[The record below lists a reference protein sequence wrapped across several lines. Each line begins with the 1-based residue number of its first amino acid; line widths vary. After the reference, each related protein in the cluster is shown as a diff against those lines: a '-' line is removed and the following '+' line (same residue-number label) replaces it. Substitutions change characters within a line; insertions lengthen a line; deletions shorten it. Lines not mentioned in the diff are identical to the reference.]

1 MSTDLFLAVDKNPQ
15 DVKAFETLVKTAV
28 GADDRASLELVYEA
42 VPRWAPGNAQNHM
55 VRVLSQYTRTAPVAE
70 LQAWM
75 SYKNGLLFWKTYG
88 DAQMA
93 EMAFRKVE
101 SLPAEPGAAELLR
114 GFYTD
119 FYVAQ
124 GNWRRLE
131 QVLTEPAKGGF
142 DDPTMVRRMLGQLA
156 EEKDQADKAIGFW
169 GQVRASDP
177 TDIEAEEALRRL
189 YTKVGKW
196 NAMVDLLKEQLDRY
210 SDEEVDEKTIVH
222 LEMID
227 IYKNKLNAPAKV
239 VASWQSILDI
249 NPGNVQALDALAAE
263 YTEMKRWPDL
273 VKVLAQKVEHETDPK
288 KLVALHKQIANIHQ
302 ERFNNANEAIKS
314 WEAILELE
322 NDNREALKTLKDIY
336 EQRRDYDNL
345 VAVSERE
352 LDLVTDEKKRFK
364 QLVDLARMASEKL
377 RKPQTPIALWERVL
391 ETDSTHK
398 DALHELE
405 TWFEREKNWERLAE
419 ILERRIE
426 LETDTPTQVGL
437 LDKLGNVV
445 SSRLGDAE
453 RAADVWRRILARDR
467 EHRKAQG
474 ELRKK
479 YVAERDWDGLEWFFR
494 NYGDV
499 AEWVR
504 TLEQQVKAIDEPEEK
519 TTLLFKA
526 AAVWRDELKDTRRAV
541 KNLEAVLEIEP
552 RHAETSRML
561 IPIYQELGSWKDLPN
576 VYEIALEST
585 EDPHERRDLL
595 LALAAVHEDKLDDVE
610 SSFFNFVQAVSENP
624 SDVALHPKLRQ
635 LAERSANW
643 ESYVHV
649 LEDSVDHIE
658 SDQHRVEVLLEIGHT
673 YRDRLGAD
681 ESSLTFFYRV
691 LSLDAYNGPALDAAE
706 RAWEATGQYDQLV
719 LTYQKRLTT
728 LTDPAARLTI
738 LFKLADVWRNLA
750 LANDEAEAVLVEMLE
765 DYPDE
770 LRVHDELI
778 EIRLEEKRFADLR
791 DVLEKKRD
799 VLVGQKARS
808 HVLADIEHQLGLLA
822 FGTGDDDVAGA
833 IAQAI
838 DRFEAALG
846 HDPVHAD
853 TVARLEDL
861 LCDEGEQ
868 LRVTRLLAP
877 VYELTDAFGKL
888 SQVFELQWAAAKQD
902 DDTVAQIDLLTRLGG
917 LYRGA
922 SLGLSETNDE
932 LAWRTQARLFLLKP
946 EAGEVRAELQA
957 LTETL
962 SRWQELVT
970 LYSQEA
976 DTPLEKE
983 SRLAIKLEV
992 ARTWHRRL
1000 SDPDG
1005 GTSHL
1010 EEAKTFY
1017 QKVREE
1023 EPEHKESIDA
1033 LEEIYVALDRAED
1046 LLEIYRG
1053 QIDLSSDT
1061 DKKIDY
1067 LFRTVDLMRD
1077 RLEDADGAIAPAQ
1090 EALALSPGHLGAIS
1104 RLDDL
1109 FTRTE
1114 RWEDLAQTLDD
1125 TIRIVDHDQK
1135 RVIELKNR
1143 LALVHEK
1150 HLERPDTAIEIHAS
1164 VLAVDPENDNAIDAL
1179 ERLFEREELAP
1190 TVAPILEPVYQRSND
1205 WQRLID
1211 VYTVR
1216 EQASGDFN
1224 EKVDWHYKIAALYE
1238 GPGQQ
1243 PEAAF
1248 NHYEEAAHLDP
1259 GSELTLSELLRLAD
1273 SLDNHGELILFLQSI
1288 VEDIPSIERRI
1299 ETHRTIAVLARD
1311 KTNDLPG
1318 ADKQFRAIL
1327 DIDPTDMAATD
1338 ALIALYRD
1346 SKDTKNLVEMLLKK
1360 APMAQ
1365 VSTAQRN
1372 GLYAEAGNLASD
1384 VLSDHAQAI
1393 EIFETLHGLDPNG
1406 DTALDSLERLY
1417 ELTSDWDNLVR
1428 IYREKIDRAGELE
1441 KKKHYAALTGMV
1453 QADQL
1458 ESPEDAI
1465 ATWLQIL
1472 GWDGTDRDALTQ
1484 LDLLYSQQGD
1494 WFNLKE
1500 TLRKVQA
1507 LEVDATMDEGL
1518 VSTPI
1523 WDEAQFRIAKLHE
1536 DPEKLGDLD
1545 TAIDCY
1551 GVLLGRNLQHAGS
1564 VTALET
1570 IIAERE
1576 SYQKAFAVLRPFL
1589 EARSG
1594 FEELWQQY
1602 EVLVAHEDLDPER
1615 RVATLHEMADLGEI
1629 RLGDSRRALEAQA
1642 RAFSVSPRDAHT
1654 GAELERLAQQ
1664 YGFWEELVAIY
1675 TKEANVGD
1683 DELLTLDLRLK
1694 AGRILMDRIG
1704 DDVRA
1709 TAAYELIAKDNP
1721 DHTEVQERLHQLYE
1735 RRGMWKELAG
1745 ILRMQADAEGVP
1757 ATRIAFLEK
1766 LAMVSE
1772 AKLKDQQKAYEALVE
1787 ILDIDRTSEHA
1798 SSELRRLFE
1807 LGVNPLDIAERLEPL
1822 YRDGARWE
1830 ELDSL
1835 LQLKLAVLD
1844 DTTDQQQL
1852 MRDLAILAI
1861 ERRGNER
1868 DALEWYGQALLID
1881 PEDEGLYVEM
1891 ERLAGLTGAWDR
1903 LDHYTLN
1910 AADIV
1915 ADKERKIELWQ
1926 KAGPIA
1932 RDRLGD
1938 LAGAEATFRKVI
1950 ALDAKHANA
1959 LRAIDALL
1967 VSASRWEDLEPILLA
1982 QTEADDLFDDE
1993 RIQVWTRLAELY
2005 RDRLGESDSAIGAY
2019 KQVLELQ
2026 DMNEGALTAL
2036 RDIYGERQMWP
2047 ELFDILQRL
2056 SDLSRNV
2063 DERVDQLSTM
2073 AEIAEQHLGQP
2084 NRAIELYEDVLA
2096 ARPDDI
2102 EAVRQLERLLLAQAR
2117 KSKDEGE
2124 REKLFSAL
2132 AESYERELRMESVG
2146 LQKDRKLEVFRLL
2159 GRLWQSELDDPFNA
2173 QNAWERARTEEPFD
2187 REALDALRGLHLAS
2201 GNDQARGEI
2210 IESQI
2215 ISERYSPEEQ
2225 LVLWRELAEIRTEVF
2240 GDQNGGIEAW
2250 QSVLALARPGHDDY
2264 AKAIAELEVLYENT
2278 QRWQDL
2284 VSLYGKKLELID
2296 ADDKRVETQLFVGT
2310 IQQDNLQDAAAAALT
2325 YRAILDEPGVDIA
2338 SEGETLRTL
2347 RLEASRRIEVIYEA
2361 SEQWSPLAELLLVR
2375 NERLELED
2383 KVQNLQRLA
2392 QIHEHKLGEQ
2402 VDAFVVLQSANE
2414 LVPDEPMILAELER
2428 LAETTGLWSD
2438 LYGVYESSLV
2448 HLEGDEQLELML
2460 KSAAIQR
2467 DRIGSRPEAVRLYE
2481 RVLENQSDND
2491 TALRALI
2498 DLNEAESR
2506 FPQLVEVMRTLAE
2519 LTPDYG
2525 EKKLLLQRVAQVE
2538 ETQLNNLENAVLAYT
2553 EVLDMDERDKAV
2565 LAELERLHIARRDW
2579 HALIDIYEKDAMA
2592 DPSVEVNRRLQIAG
2606 IYESY
2611 TRQLDEAIAAY
2622 EDVLGVD
2629 PANDVALDKLERI
2642 YSERE
2647 DYDSLLDVY
2656 ERAYNAARNDEDRLR
2671 MAKNAAILHEGYR
2684 NDMRSASDAWSR
2696 VLQLDP
2702 VSSEAFESL
2711 TRIYTHEKEWD
2722 DLIRLY
2728 EQRYEVAEDGDGRA
2742 DALLAMAAVYRNQ
2755 RDDIDNATAMYER
2768 VLLERRNDQT
2778 ALNALDELFSAEGRW
2793 EQVIENIDKKLEVE
2807 VDLETRVD
2815 LLCRQGLFAKAELG
2829 DNYRSAASYTRVLQE
2844 SPGNEVAVS
2853 ELLTLY
2859 KEDERWDKVL
2869 ETLNHKLIYA
2879 KTRIDAAAIHVD
2891 LAEVLS
2897 DKLGQADQALTH
2909 FEEAEKADPESR
2921 RALQVLADHYVK
2933 TGQHA
2938 KAMTRLEALIDKLDP
2953 HSDRE
2958 LLGQTHKKIGL
2969 CAEALFLD
2977 DQAIDELTTAS
2988 GIMPLDLEGLRAL
3001 GRLHYKRGNYRE
3013 AERYLQ
3019 EVLDKYKRDLSS
3031 DDQVKVLMHLGESA
3045 LKTKNIQ
3052 KAQLY
3057 LRQVVEAQP
3066 NNPKALE
3073 NIIEV
3078 LRAHGELNDALKY
3091 MEHLLTLKD
3100 DKVER
3105 YQILM
3110 GIGDI
3115 CHQELG
3121 DKRRAVEAYRSALDL
3136 EVLSKAPALRL
3147 FELHLQGEDYVNA
3160 MSNLNRL
3167 IKLEEDP
3174 KVKAKYANMAAVVY
3188 REKLKDP
3195 VEAVKYYNVS
3205 LDFDIERLT
3214 AFESIVQV
3222 LTQLKDNVALNKN
3235 YRRMIERVIKAG
3247 STLPNADALLFQLF
3261 MGLGEIYRSRLRE
3274 PNNAVPTFELAKDKR
3289 PDDPKVREILA
3300 ELYET
3305 TDALDK
3311 AINEHRWMIAREPA
3325 NYESYRSLMRLFKK
3339 ARWHDA
3345 AWCVSGLLV
3354 ALRRAN
3360 AEETAFYER
3369 YRSPSMAE
3377 PNRVVDPAIWS
3388 ECILSR
3394 QEDPELSRVIEIVY
3408 AALGKA
3414 RVSKNAKDY
3423 QLKKKSRLELNEG
3436 LLVTNTIAKVLRM
3449 FGVAAPEMYKGEL
3462 ASGIEFLQT
3471 DPPMLRFGVD
3481 VLQGLGEKDLAF
3493 HIARR
3498 LSYFAPSHLVAILYP
3513 REALD
3518 GLYLGAA
3525 MVVDPNYQIAT
3536 HEGVAEEDRMR
3547 LVQAATEAR
3556 QVLEKNLTPELRQQL
3571 TATMR
3576 SLWRRTPVPELGRW
3590 HRAVELTAIHAG
3602 VVASSDPA
3610 LALTLLQ
3617 AEPHGMSRLTK
3628 QDKLKDHVLYSI
3640 SDPYLMLR
3648 KQLGLQ
3654 IDYSDLMG

>member
-15 DVKAFETLVKTAV
+15 DVKAFETLVKSAV
-28 GADDRASLELVYEA
+28 SADDRATLEQVYEA

-55 VRVLSQYTRTAPVAE
+55 VRVLSQYTRTAPAAD

-101 SLPAEPGAAELLR
+101 ALPAEPGAAELLR

-142 DDPTMVRRMLGQLA
+142 DDPTMVRRMLAQLA
-156 EEKDQADKAIGFW
+156 EQKDQADKAIGFW
-169 GQVRASDP
+169 GQVRASEPSDL
-177 TDIEAEEALRRL
+177 EAEEALRRL

-210 SDEEVDEKTIVH
+210 SDDEVDEKTLVH

-239 VASWQSILDI
+239 VASWQAILEI
-249 NPGNVQALDALAAE
+249 SPSNVQALDALASE

-302 ERFNNANEAIKS
+302 EKFNNANEAIKS

-322 NDNREALKTLKDIY
+322 PDNREALKTLKDIY

-364 QLVDLARMASEKL
+364 QLVDLAKMASEKL

-398 DALHELE
+398 EALHELE
-405 TWFEREKNWERLAE
+405 TWFEREKNWDRLAA
-419 ILERRIE
+419 ILERRVE
-426 LETDTPTQVGL
+426 LEKDVPTQVGL

-453 RAADVWRRILARDR
+453 RAADVWRQILSRDR
-467 EHRKAQG
+467 EHRKAQA

-499 AEWVR
+499 GEWVR

-519 TTLLFKA
+519 TTLLFKTA
-526 AAVWRDELKDTRRAV
+526 AIWREELKDTRRAV

-552 RHAETSRML
+552 RHAEAARML
-561 IPIYQELGSWKDLPN
+561 IPIYQELGSWRELPN
-576 VYEIALEST
+576 VYEIALEAT
-585 EDPHERRDLL
+585 EDPYERKGLL

-610 SSFFNFVQAVSENP
+610 ASFFNFVQAVSENP
-624 SDVALHPKLRQ
+624 GEVELHPKLRQ
-635 LAERSANW
+635 LAERSGNW

-649 LEDSVDHIE
+649 LQDSVDHID

-673 YRDRLGAD
+673 YRDRLDAD
-681 ESSLTFFYRV
+681 ETSLTFFYRV
-691 LSLDAYNGPALDAAE
+691 LSLDAYNSQALDAAE

-728 LTDPAARLTI
+728 LTDPKERLVI
-738 LFKLADVWRNLA
+738 LFKLANVWRNFA
-750 LANDEAEAVLVEMLE
+750 KANDEAEAVLSEMLE

-770 LRVHDELI
+770 LRVHDQLI

-799 VLVGQKARS
+799 VLTASHAKS
-808 HVLADIEHQLGLLA
+808 HVLADLEYELGLLA
-822 FGTGDDDVAGA
+822 YGTAEAGDEAA
-833 IAQAI
+833 LASAI

-846 HDPVHAD
+846 HDPLHAD
-853 TVARLEDL
+853 TVSRLEELVSD
-861 LCDEGEQ
+861 DNE
-868 LRVTRLLAP
+868 RIRITKLLAP
-877 VYELTDAFGKL
+877 VYELVEDRAKL
-888 SQVFELQWAAAKQD
+888 SQMFELQWVAAKND
-902 DDTVAQIDLLTRLGG
+902 DDTVTQIELLTKLGA
-917 LYRGA
+917 LYRGPA
-922 SLGLSETNDE
+922 LGLAESNAE

-946 EAGEVRAELQA
+946 EASEVRAELEA
-957 LTETL
+957 LTAALSEDV
-962 SRWQELVT
+962 SRWHDLVV

-976 DTPLEKE
+976 DTPLDKE
-983 SRLAIKLEV
+983 SRVAIKLEV

-1000 SDPDG
+1000 SERDNN
-1005 GTSHL
+1005 L

-1053 QIDLSSDT
+1053 QIDLSPDT

-1077 RLEDADGAIAPAQ
+1077 RLEDPEGAIAPAQ
-1090 EALALSPGHLGAIS
+1090 EALALSPGHLGAIA
-1104 RLDDL
+1104 RLDEL
-1109 FTRTE
+1109 FTKTE
-1114 RWEDLAQTLDD
+1114 RWEDLAQTLED
-1125 TIRIVDHDQK
+1125 TIRIVAHDQK

-1143 LALVHEK
+1143 LALVYEK
-1150 HLERPDTAIEIHAS
+1150 NLERPDTAIEIHAS
-1164 VLAVDPENDNAIDAL
+1164 VLAVDPENDNAIESL

-1190 TVAPILEPVYQRSND
+1190 TVAPILQPVYLAAND

-1248 NHYEEAAHLDP
+1248 THYEEAANLDP
-1259 GSELTLSELLRLAD
+1259 NSERTLSELLRLAD
-1273 SLDNHGELILFLQSI
+1273 QLDNHGELILFLQSI

-1346 SKDTKNLVEMLLKK
+1346 SSDTKNLVEMLLKK
-1360 APMAQ
+1360 APMAA
-1365 VSTAQRN
+1365 VSTEQKN

-1384 VLSDHAQAI
+1384 VLKDHAQAI

-1406 DTALDSLERLY
+1406 DVALDALEKLY
-1417 ELTSDWDNLVR
+1417 EKTADWDNLVR
-1428 IYREKIDRAGELE
+1428 IYREKIDRAGDLD

-1458 ESPEDAI
+1458 ESKDDAI

-1472 GWDGTDRDALTQ
+1472 AWDSRDRDAMAQ
-1484 LDLLYSQQGD
+1484 LDELYSVQGD

-1500 TLRKVQA
+1500 TLRKIQA
-1507 LEVDATMDEGL
+1507 DEEISHGP
-1518 VSTPI
+1518 VSTPS

-1536 DPEKLGDLD
+1536 DPDKLGDLD

-1551 GVLLGRNLQHAGS
+1551 GVLLGRNVEHAQS
-1564 VTALET
+1564 IEALEQL
-1570 IIAERE
+1570 IAKPDG
-1576 SYQKAFAVLRPFL
+1576 YAKAFATLKPFL
-1589 EARSG
+1589 ENRSA

-1602 EVLVAHEDLDPER
+1602 EVLVSHDDLDPER
-1615 RVATLHEMADLGEI
+1615 RVATLHEMADLAEI
-1629 RLGDSRRALEAQA
+1629 RLSDSRRALNAQA
-1642 RAFSVSPRDAHT
+1642 RAFTVAPRDTHT
-1654 GAELERLAQQ
+1654 LAELERLAEQ
-1664 YGFWEELVAIY
+1664 YGFWEELVGIY
-1675 TKEANVGD
+1675 TTEANATD
-1683 DELLTLDLRLK
+1683 DELLQLDLRLK
-1694 AGRILMDRIG
+1694 AGRILMDRID

-1721 DHTEVQERLHQLYE
+1721 DHGEVQDRLHRLYE

-1745 ILRMQADAEGVP
+1745 ILRAQADGETAP
-1757 ATRIAFLEK
+1757 AGRIAFLEK
-1766 LAMVSE
+1766 LAMISE
-1772 AKLKDQQKAYEALVE
+1772 KKLEDRQKAYEALVE
-1787 ILDIDRTSEHA
+1787 ILDVDRTSEHA
-1798 SSELRRLFE
+1798 IAELRRLFE
-1807 LGVNPLDIAERLEPL
+1807 LGVNPLDIAERLEPI
-1822 YRDGARWE
+1822 YRDGQRWE

-1835 LQLKLAVLD
+1835 LQLKLSVLED
-1844 DTTDQQQL
+1844 PVDQLQL
-1852 MRDLAILAI
+1852 MRDLALLAI
-1861 ERRGNER
+1861 EKRGNER
-1868 DALEWYGQALLID
+1868 DALEWYGQALMLD

-1903 LDHYTLN
+1903 LNFYTLES
-1910 AADIV
+1910 ADV
-1915 ADKERKIELWQ
+1915 VSDKERKIELWL
-1926 KAGPIA
+1926 KAGPVA

-1938 LAGAEATFRKVI
+1938 LAGAEATFRKVVD
-1950 ALDAKHANA
+1950 LDGKHANA
-1959 LRAIDALL
+1959 LRAIDQL
-1967 VSASRWEDLEPILLA
+1967 VTSAGRWDDLEPVLIA
-1982 QTEADDLFDDE
+1982 ETQADDLFDDE

-2005 RDRLGESDSAIGAY
+2005 RDRLGQSDSAIGAY
-2019 KQVLELQ
+2019 KEVLELQ

-2036 RDIYGERQMWP
+2036 RDIYGQRKMWP
-2047 ELFDILQRL
+2047 ELFEILQRL
-2056 SDLSRNV
+2056 SDLSRDVN
-2063 DERVDQLSTM
+2063 ERVDYLSTM
-2073 AEIAEQHLGQP
+2073 AEIAEQSLGQP

-2096 ARPDDI
+2096 ARPDDV
-2102 EAVRQLERLLLAQAR
+2102 EAVRQLERLLLSQAN
-2117 KSKDEGE
+2117 KGKDPAE

-2132 AESYERELRMESVG
+2132 AESYERELRMETAN
-2146 LQKDRKLEVFRLL
+2146 LPNERKLEVFRLL

-2173 QNAWERARTEEPFD
+2173 QNAWERARNVEPFD
-2187 REALDALRGLHLAS
+2187 RETLDALRGLHLAS

-2210 IESQI
+2210 IEAQLV
-2215 ISERYSPEEQ
+2215 SERYDEAEQ
-2225 LVLWRELAEIRTEVF
+2225 LELWRELAEIRTEVF
-2240 GDQNGGIEAW
+2240 GDQAGGIEAW
-2250 QSVLALARPGHDDY
+2250 QAVLVLSGPGDDRY

-2278 QRWQDL
+2278 QRWGDL
-2284 VSLYGKKLELID
+2284 VGLYGKKLELIETE
-2296 ADDKRVETQLFVGT
+2296 DKRVETQLLIGT
-2310 IQQDNLQDAAAAALT
+2310 IQQDNLHDAAQAAET
-2325 YRAILDEPGVDIA
+2325 YREILA
-2338 SEGETLRTL
+2338 SGDVSTESDALRAL
-2347 RLEASRRIEVIYEA
+2347 RLEASRRLELIYEA
-2361 SEQWSPLAELLLVR
+2361 SEQWAPMAELLLSR
-2375 NERLELED
+2375 NERLDAED
-2383 KVQNLQRLA
+2383 RVPNLQRLA
-2392 QIHEHKLGEQ
+2392 QIHEQKLGEQ

-2414 LVPDEPMILAELER
+2414 LTPDDPMILAELER
-2428 LAETTGLWSD
+2428 LAGATGLWSD
-2438 LYGVYESSLV
+2438 LYGVYESTLV
-2448 HLEGDEQLELML
+2448 HLQGDEQLELML
-2460 KSAAIQR
+2460 KSAAVQR
-2467 DRIGSRPEAVRLYE
+2467 DKIGSRAEAIRLYE
-2481 RVLENQSDND
+2481 RVLGVQEDND

-2498 DLNEAESR
+2498 ELDESEGR
-2506 FPQLVEVMRTLAE
+2506 WTELVTVMRTLSE
-2519 LTPDYG
+2519 LTPDYA
-2525 EKKLLLQRVAQVE
+2525 EKKSLLVRVAVVE
-2538 ETQLNNLENAVLAYT
+2538 EQQLNNLENAVQAYN
-2553 EVLDMDERDKAV
+2553 EVLEMDERDKGT

-2579 HALIDIYEKDAMA
+2579 HALIDVYEKDAMA
-2592 DPSVEVNRRLQIAG
+2592 DPGGGNEINRRLQIAG

-2629 PANDVALDKLERI
+2629 PGNDTALDKLERI
-2642 YSERE
+2642 YGERE
-2647 DYDSLLDVY
+2647 DYDALLDVY
-2656 ERAYNAARNDEDRLR
+2656 ERAYNAAKSDEDRLR
-2671 MAKNAAILHEGYR
+2671 MAKNAAILHDGYR
-2684 NDMRSASDAWSR
+2684 NDMRSAADAWNR

-2702 VSSEAFESL
+2702 VDGEAFESL
-2711 TRIYTHEKEWD
+2711 TRIYTAEKEWD

-2728 EQRYEVAEDGDGRA
+2728 EHRYEVAENSDGRA
-2742 DALLAMAAVYRNQ
+2742 DALLAMASVYQHQ
-2755 RDDIDNATAMYER
+2755 RDDMDNAVAMYER
-2768 VLLERRNDQT
+2768 VLLERRSDQT
-2778 ALNALDELFSAEGRW
+2778 ALDALDELLSADGRW

-2807 VDLETRVD
+2807 VEPGKRVE
-2815 LLCRQGLFAKAELG
+2815 LLCRQGLISRTELG

-2844 SPGNEVAVS
+2844 NPGNETAVA
-2853 ELLTLY
+2853 ELLAIY
-2859 KEDERWDKVL
+2859 REDERWDKVI
-2869 ETLNHKLIYA
+2869 EVLNHKLAYA
-2879 KTRIDAAAIHVD
+2879 KSRIDAAAIHVD

-2897 DKLGQADQALTH
+2897 DKLGQTDQALQH

-2921 RALQVLADHYVK
+2921 RALQVLADHYMRS
-2933 TGQHA
+2933 GFHA

-2988 GIMPLDLEGLRAL
+2988 SILPLDLEGLRAL

-3019 EVLDKYKRDLSS
+3019 EVMDKYKRDLSS
-3031 DDQVKVLMHLGESA
+3031 DEQVAILVQLGESA

-3052 KAQLY
+3052 KAQIY
-3057 LRQVVEAQP
+3057 LRQVVDAQP

-3078 LRAHGELNDALKY
+3078 LRAHGELEDALRY
-3091 MEHLLTLKD
+3091 MERLLALKQ

-3105 YQILM
+3105 YQIIM
-3110 GIGDI
+3110 AIGDL

-3121 DKRRAVEAYRSALDL
+3121 DERRAVESYRSALELD
-3136 EVLSKAPALRL
+3136 VLPKAPALRL
-3147 FELHLQGEDYVNA
+3147 FELYLRAEDYVNA

-3188 REKLKDP
+3188 REKLRDP

-3205 LDFDIERLT
+3205 LDFDIERL
-3214 AFESIVQV
+3214 ASFEAIVQI

-3235 YRRMIERVIKAG
+3235 YRRMIERVMKAG
-3247 STLPNADALLFQLF
+3247 SSLPNSETLLFQLF
-3261 MGLGEIYRSRLRE
+3261 MGLGEIYRSRLNDAE
-3274 PNNAVPTFELAKDKR
+3274 NAVLTFQLARERR

-3300 ELYET
+3300 ELYER

-3311 AINEHRWMIAREPA
+3311 AINEHRWIIAREPA

-3339 ARWHDA
+3339 AKWHDA
-3345 AWCVSGLLV
+3345 AWCVSALLV
-3354 ALRRAN
+3354 ALKRAN
-3360 AEETAFYER
+3360 AEEAAFYER

-3377 PNRVVDPAIWS
+3377 PNRVVDQAIWS
-3388 ECILSR
+3388 ECIMSR
-3394 QEDPELSRVIEIVY
+3394 QEDAELSRVIEIVY
-3408 AALGKA
+3408 MALGKA

-3436 LLVTNTIAKVLRM
+3436 LLVTNTIVKVLRM
-3449 FGVAAPEMYKGEL
+3449 FGMAAPEMHKGEL

-3481 VLQGLGEKDLAF
+3481 VLQGLGERELAF

-3498 LSYFAPSHLVAILYP
+3498 MAYFIPSHLVAILYP

-3525 MVVDPNYQIAT
+3525 MVVDPNYQVAT
-3536 HEGVAEEDRMR
+3536 HEGVAEEDKMR
-3547 LVQAATEAR
+3547 LLQAAGEAR

-3590 HRAVELTAIHAG
+3590 HRAIELTAIHAG
-3602 VVASSDPA
+3602 VAASNDPA
-3610 LALTLLQ
+3610 LALSLLQ

-3628 QDKLKDHVLYSI
+3628 QDKLKDHVLYTI
-3640 SDPYLMLR
+3640 SDAYLVLR